1 MTDVTDVTD
10 VAVWLDVLAGSHDRL
25 SDLVCEL
32 DDEGLRRK
40 SYCAEW
46 TIAQVLSHLGSG
58 AEILGNNVDA
68 VVAGEE
74 PPSRETYP
82 QIWARWDA
90 MGPREV
96 TEEALSTDGDLVEKL
111 KHLGDTLEELEFT
124 LFGGMRM
131 DAVGL
136 LRTRLGEHA
145 VHTWDVAVALDPR
158 ARVDGDAVAL
168 LVDGLARA
176 TAWLGKP
183 ENAGVARPFS
193 ARVVTSEPD
202 RTFDLEITDSV
213 KMTRVNDGASPTG
226 AARGPARTGPAR
238 TGPAPGAGEALAALR
253 LPAEAFLRL
262 VYGRLDPSH
271 APELDATE
279 DPTLDNL
286 RQVFP
291 GF

>member
-1 MTDVTDVTD
+1 MPTAVTDL
-10 VAVWLDVLAGSHDRL
+10 AVWLDALAGSHDRL
-25 SDLVCEL
+25 ADLVCEL
-32 DDEGLRRK
+32 DDAGLRGK

-58 AEILGNNVDA
+58 AEILGKRVDA

-90 MGPREV
+90 MGAREV
-96 TEEALSTDGDLVEKL
+96 TEEALSTDGHLVEKL
-111 KHLGDTLEELEFT
+111 EHLGDTLEQLEFT

-136 LRTRLGEHA
+136 LRMRLGEHA
-145 VHTWDVAVALDPR
+145 VHTWDIAVALDPR
-158 ARVDGDAVAL
+158 ARVDNAAVEL

-176 TAWLGKP
+176 MAWLAKP
-183 ENAGVARPFS
+183 ASAGIAKPFS
-193 ARVVTSEPD
+193 VRVVISEPD
-202 RTFDLEITDSV
+202 RTFDLEVTDTV
-213 KMTRVNDGASPTG
+213 TMTLVSDGDGSPTG
-226 AARGPARTGPAR
+226 AADATRTGVGAERAAGNAPA
-238 TGPAPGAGEALAALR
+238 LH

-271 APELDATE
+271 APAIDGQEHA
-279 DPTLDNL
+279 TLDIL
-286 RQVFP
+286 RTVFP